1 MCVESQ
7 EEMKLSAQTHVER
20 GQSSLIDLFRICL
33 KFGFNQIVNGFLPWF
48 IKKKK
53 KKKKGQSLAIKVVVA
68 LGYNLI

>member
-1 MCVESQ
+1 
-7 EEMKLSAQTHVER
+7 MKLSAQTHVER

-53 KKKKGQSLAIKVVVA
+53 KGQILAIKVVVV
-68 LGYNLI
+68 LGYNLIQ

>member
-48 IKKKK
+48 IQK

-68 LGYNLI
+68 LGYNLIQ

>member
-1 MCVESQ
+1 
-7 EEMKLSAQTHVER
+7 MKLSAQTHVER

-53 KKKKGQSLAIKVVVA
+53 KKGQSLAIKVVVA
-68 LGYNLI
+68 LGYNLIQ